1 MRGIF
6 GLALATVAGL
16 VGQSLADTTVATPG
30 GVNDIII
37 TPDNI
42 LNSTTDRTPAGSNS
56 KVILKTNSA
65 QDTALPIS
73 VVNNFG
79 DNMYVYLTGQDS
91 SGTPVLLGANGQFV
105 YPSADGSGVPA
116 EITANIAL
124 PLGSQGSTT
133 QITLPQAL
141 ISARIWLAQGQLK
154 FYTVKDGNGV
164 SAIVEPSAA
173 NPSDPSAGVQWGFIE
188 FNYDGTTI
196 YANISFVDFAGI
208 PLGMGLTLTTGEQQ
222 IIQGLQ
228 GGSINKICNDAKSQA
243 AADGSIWDRLCV
255 TSSSGQALRVLA
267 PNLYESGNP
276 GQFGTYYDDY
286 INQVWSQYTNNDLT
300 INTQTGAGNVACRV
314 SGDQLSCAG
323 DNRAYPKPV
332 IADIWGCNS
341 GPFAIIGS
349 DNDVHRAVVPRL
361 CAAFDRSTLLIN
373 GGNLQPSLSATSY
386 YTVSPTNHYSR
397 IIHNYETNGL
407 GYAFSYDDVNPDG
420 ENVAGEISGSGVSN
434 LKVTVG
440 GWS

>member
-1 MRGIF
+1 MRGFF

-30 GVNDIII
+30 GVSDIII

-42 LNSTTDRTPAGSNS
+42 LNSTTDRTNPGTNS

-73 VVNNFG
+73 IVNNFG
-79 DNMYVYLTGQDS
+79 ANMYVYLTGQDS
-91 SGTPVLLGANGQFV
+91 SNVPVLLGANGQFV
-105 YPSADGSGVPA
+105 YPSADNSGVPA
-116 EITANIAL
+116 EITANIAI
-124 PLGSQGSTT
+124 PLGAQGSTT

-228 GGSINKICNDAKSQA
+228 AGSISNICNDLKSQA

-267 PNLYESGNP
+267 PNLYESANP
-276 GQFGTYYDDY
+276 GQFGSYYDNY

-300 INTQTGAGNVACRV
+300 INTQISAGNVACRV

-341 GPFAIIGS
+341 GPFAIIGT

-361 CAAFDRSTLLIN
+361 CAAFDRSTLLLS
-373 GGNLQPSLSATSY
+373 GGNLQPSLPATSY

-407 GYAFSYDDVNPDG
+407 GYAFSFDDVNPDG